1 MVKKLV
7 VSESNRKSD
16 GIQHHFR
23 PAVAGDR
30 ARLRQFADSDMP
42 LHRSSSTTLPWKR
55 STIYQTLVSVMVTYA
70 VEFRL
75 CRFW

>member
-1 MVKKLV
+1 MATLPLGNTVAIDFIYTKSSGIDVVKKLV

-30 ARLRQFADSDMP
+30 ASLRQFADSDMP
-42 LHRSSSTTLPWKR
+42 LHSSSSTTLP
-55 STIYQTLVSVMVTYA
+55 
-70 VEFRL
+70 
-75 CRFW
+75 